1 MGCEQKMPFALS
13 GGPGD
18 AAAQLIA
25 HLQCVGML
33 EPDCNE
39 NFVPMRAQ
47 RTNGCKEASEKGMH
61 AVAWREACDQAIRL
75 QTRRVY
81 CCQCLLFMPR
91 IHNCLAKSTPPRRL
105 CGSCVGEGCPGTASS
120 NECAPLSEPPPS
132 PPVLPPTSS

>member
-1 MGCEQKMPFALS
+1 MPFALS

-33 EPDCNE
+33 EVADEKPDCRE
-39 NFVPMRAQ
+39 NFSTMCAQ

-61 AVAWREACDQAIRL
+61 PAAWREACESAVRM

-91 IHNCLAKSTPPRRL
+91 IHNCLVQRALQRPCMSL
-105 CGSCVGEGCPGTASS
+105 CERVGCRETSIAD
-120 NECAPLSEPPPS
+120 ECATLSDSLPS
-132 PPVLPPTSS
+132 PPVTPPICS